1 MRTLDFYQ
9 IRAEFGYRQSLSPIG
24 IDNSAAERTLTMSTN
39 RLGRKLFLGVLVG
52 LPVAGGAP
60 TMHAQNFG
68 SLIVNRKKIVLQRKL
83 PPTGHIEGTTFN
95 VVVTAAGLQQDL
107 PTDLKSTLESLLIRD
122 DSRLRTEDSRPDT
135 VISCRITSYA
145 QPQPQFTSQAVLA
158 PGAKGGLQNEPM
170 ERVTAV
176 LTVSFQA
183 KDRSGHSLA
192 ADNVTAKFDQEYSAS
207 GAQQGMLHSMTHT
220 VTHLTKGGSDDDT
233 PPTAVELHDR
243 LIQQAAVQIAS
254 HLVNTTEEVDVYLAK
269 GSGLDAADKLME
281 DKLWSRALE
290 QLETMKPFPT
300 PEEDAYRLYDLGVV
314 NEAMGYAADDV
325 KSARKDLQEASIDYG
340 KAIDAKPTEKYF
352 LQPQNRIDTALAHYK
367 ILGEQKA
374 PVESAASRTRTPS
387 QSAVTTKAA
396 PGAPADEMTNDQVM
410 AMASAGLDEANIID
424 TIKHAKAVNF
434 DLSVQGQVD
443 LSKAR
448 VTGPVITAMKARART
463 STPATHHASV
473 VSGKSAS

>member
-1 MRTLDFYQ
+1 MTALLRSGL
-9 IRAEFGYRQSLSPIG
+9 
-24 IDNSAAERTLTMSTN
+24 LTMNEN
-39 RLGRKLFLGVLVG
+39 RLGRKLLLDSAVG
-52 LPVAGGAP
+52 LLFLTAAP
-60 TMHAQNFG
+60 TLHAQNFG

-95 VVVTAAGLQQDL
+95 VAVTASGLQQDL

-122 DSRLRTEDSRPDT
+122 DARLRNDDTHPDT

-145 QPQPQFTSQAVLA
+145 QPAPQPTVQPTFT
-158 PGAKGGLQNEPM
+158 PGAKGGVQNQTLY
-170 ERVTAV
+170 RFTGV

-183 KDRSGHSLA
+183 KDRGGHSLA
-192 ADNVTAKFDQEYSAS
+192 ADNVTAKFDQEYSAA
-207 GAQQGMLHSMTHT
+207 GAQQGVLHSMSHT
-220 VTHLTKGGSDDDT
+220 MTHLTKGGADDDT

-243 LIQQAAVQIAS
+243 LIQQAAQQIAS
-254 HLVNTTEEVDVYLAK
+254 HLVNTTEQVDVFLAK
-269 GSGLDAADKLME
+269 GSGLDQADKLME

-325 KSARKDLQEASIDYG
+325 KNARKDLQEAAIDYG

-352 LQPQNRIDTALAHYK
+352 LEPQNRIDTALAHYK
-367 ILGEQKA
+367 ILGDQKA
-374 PVESAASRTRTPS
+374 PVESATRTPS
-387 QSAVTTKAA
+387 SSTTTKST
-396 PGAPADEMTNDQVM
+396 PGASAEAMTNDQVISM
-410 AMASAGLDEANIID
+410 VSAGLDEANIID

-443 LSKAR
+443 LSKAK
-448 VTGPVITAMKARART
+448 VTGPVITAMKARTRT
-463 STPATHHASV
+463 PVPATHHTATT
-473 VSGKSAS
+473 SGKSTS

>member
-1 MRTLDFYQ
+1 MC
-9 IRAEFGYRQSLSPIG
+9 
-24 IDNSAAERTLTMSTN
+24 
-39 RLGRKLFLGVLVG
+39 RLGRKILLGALIG
-52 LPVAGGAP
+52 LPFVGAAVSI
-60 TMHAQNFG
+60 HAQNFG
-68 SLIVNRKKIVLQRKL
+68 NLIVNRKKIVLQRKL

-122 DSRLRTEDSRPDT
+122 DARLRSDDAHPDT

-145 QPQPQFTSQAVLA
+145 QPAPQPTVQPTLA
-158 PGAKGGLQNEPM
+158 PGAKGGVQNQTM
-170 ERVTAV
+170 YRYTGV
-176 LTVSFQA
+176 LTVAFQA

-192 ADNVTAKFDQEYSAS
+192 GDNVTAKFDQEYSAA
-207 GAQQGMLHSMTHT
+207 GAQQGVLHSMTHT
-220 VTHLTKGGSDDDT
+220 MTHLTKGGTDDDT

-243 LIQQAAVQIAS
+243 LIQQAAQQIAS
-254 HLVNTTEEVDVYLAK
+254 HLVNTTEQVDVYLAK
-269 GSGLDAADKLME
+269 GGGLDEANKLIE

-352 LQPQNRIDTALAHYK
+352 LEPQNRIDTALAHYK
-367 ILGEQKA
+367 ILGDQKA
-374 PVESAASRTRTPS
+374 PVESAASATRTSPAATKPTS
-387 QSAVTTKAA
+387 GASADA
-396 PGAPADEMTNDQVM
+396 MTNDQVVSM
-410 AMASAGLDEANIID
+410 VSAGLDEANIID
-424 TIKHAKAVNF
+424 TIKHAKTVDF

-443 LSKAR
+443 LSKNK

-463 STPATHHASV
+463 SAPATHRVAATP
-473 VSGKSAS
+473 GKSSG

>member
-1 MRTLDFYQ
+1 MATLP
-9 IRAEFGYRQSLSPIG
+9 RSKLS
-24 IDNSAAERTLTMSTN
+24 TMNQN
-39 RLGRKLFLGVLVG
+39 RLRRKLLLGLAVALPCLGAAPVL
-52 LPVAGGAP
+52 
-60 TMHAQNFG
+60 HAQNFG

-95 VVVTAAGLQQDL
+95 VVVTASGLQQDL

-122 DSRLRTEDSRPDT
+122 DARLRSDDAHPDT
-135 VISCRITSYA
+135 VLSCRITSYA
-145 QPQPQFTSQAVLA
+145 QPAPQPTVQPTLT
-158 PGAKGGLQNEPM
+158 PGAKGGMTNQTM
-170 ERVTAV
+170 YRYTGV

-192 ADNVTAKFDQEYSAS
+192 ADNVTAKFDQEYSAA
-207 GAQQGMLHSMTHT
+207 GAQQGVLHSMSHT

-243 LIQQAAVQIAS
+243 LIQQAAQQIAS
-254 HLVNTTEEVDVYLAK
+254 HLVNTTEQVDVYLAK
-269 GSGLDAADKLME
+269 GGGLDEANKLME

-325 KSARKDLQEASIDYG
+325 KNARKDLQEASIDYG

-352 LQPQNRIDTALAHYK
+352 LEPQSRIDTALAHYK

-374 PVESAASRTRTPS
+374 PVESATRTPS
-387 QSAVTTKAA
+387 TSGAVAKTT
-396 PGAPADEMTNDQVM
+396 PGALADAITNEQVISM
-410 AMASAGLDEANIID
+410 VSAGLDETNIID

-443 LSKAR
+443 LSKAK
-448 VTGPVITAMKARART
+448 VTGPVITAMKARARA
-463 STPATHHASV
+463 SVPATHHTATT
-473 VSGKSAS
+473 SGKSS